1 MRKNIH
7 FLFCLLFLS
16 FHGVAQEV
24 HHHHSLPHSFIE
36 NKGQWDED
44 VLFKTKFLGGN
55 LWVEQG
61 KMMFHIQDF
70 SLLQAYHANP
80 KSGVDVSK
88 HNQTLLH
95 LNFPGANKVTSI
107 QKEHKTD
114 VYYNYFIGNDR
125 SKWASEVHGYG
136 EAILEDFYNGI
147 DLKLLEQREEL
158 KYEFHVDAGV
168 DPSVISLD
176 YAGHK
181 SIRIE
186 KNGDLTITTDLG
198 DIIEKKPYAYQIVN
212 GRIKEVDCEFVL
224 NGKRVE
230 FKLGDY
236 SAYAPLII
244 DPVLVFATY
253 CGSVTDNFGMTAT
266 YGYDGTAYSAGIVY
280 GNAYPTPDPL
290 AYDVTSNF
298 TVPNVGATTTD
309 AFISKYSADGTTML
323 WTTFIGGGDDTQGTE
338 TAHSL
343 ICDRFNNVYLYGVT
357 SSSDFPIQGGVQ
369 SSFGGGV
376 ALNIN
381 FNGTDFHNDG
391 TDIYVA
397 KFSSNGQTLMGST
410 YMGGSENDGVNYKL
424 SSGAYTSVAAYDS
437 LTTNYGDQ
445 FRGEIM
451 LDSLGNCLVASC
463 TRSTDFP
470 VSNAFQATNAGKQD
484 GVIFKLTSDLSA
496 IQWSSYYGGAEN
508 DACYSVKIDSSYNIV
523 FAGGTC
529 SSNLPGMG
537 TGWQATYNGGKTDG
551 FVAKLDQT
559 GTVLTNGSYLGT
571 NNYDQAFF
579 VEIDRNDNVFVLGQS
594 TGGVFPVVNSSF
606 VNPGSS
612 QFVIKMDPTLSVPL
626 NATVFGN
633 GSANINISPAAFL
646 VDICGNM
653 YISGWGA
660 NILQSTP
667 LGGMPVTPDAFQ
679 GTAPNGFDFY
689 LLVIEREFGGPD
701 PLYGSYI
708 GGNAANEHVD
718 GGTSRF
724 DKNGVVYQSVCGGC
738 GGNSDFPT
746 TPMAHSDSNLST
758 NCNNLVFKFDFE
770 LIPDAEFTADN
781 TLGCAPFTV
790 TFDNF
795 STDSDSY
802 LWIFGDGTTSSTIF
816 EPTITYDTAGIY
828 EVLLV
833 VTDSICLLTDT
844 AKLTITVTDSL
855 ELSTTVD
862 QELCVPI
869 PLSLTAYTNGT
880 GDTFIWSTNSNF
892 TDTLNTNLQ
901 DSVLNITP
909 SGPITY
915 YVQASNDGCF
925 LVDSVVVDFIGS
937 SLLVT
942 GNDSICAGD
951 VTTLIAQSTNPS
963 ITFTY
968 EWAPDSII
976 QGSNVG
982 STINVLPL
990 VTQFVYITASST
1002 NGCVVEDSIQIFVGN
1017 IPNGVV
1023 QASASEYLVPE
1034 GASVTLYGEPNGYA
1048 YSWTPTD
1055 GLTNTNAQNTNAIV
1069 EETTIYTLSVTDGIC
1084 TKSDTVQVKTFDFIC
1099 GDPFVYIPNAFS
1111 PDGNNENDVLYVRG
1125 NLIKEMVFRVYDRWG
1140 ELIFESFDRSQG
1152 WDGTFRGK
1160 PLDPDTYDYY
1170 LKVTCID
1177 DFESIITGNV
1187 TLIR

>member
-16 FHGVAQEV
+16 FYGVAQEV

-136 EAILEDFYNGI
+136 EAILEDFYDGI

-266 YGYDGTAYSAGIVY
+266 YGYDATAYSAGIVY

-298 TVPNVGATTTD
+298 TVPNVGVTTTD

-343 ICDRFNNVYLYGVT
+343 ICDRFNNVYLFGVT

-397 KFSSNGQTLMGST
+397 KFSSNGQTLM
-410 YMGGSENDGVNYKL
+410 VNVH
-424 SSGAYTSVAAYDS
+424 G
-437 LTTNYGDQ
+437 
-445 FRGEIM
+445 
-451 LDSLGNCLVASC
+451 
-463 TRSTDFP
+463 
-470 VSNAFQATNAGKQD
+470 
-484 GVIFKLTSDLSA
+484 
-496 IQWSSYYGGAEN
+496 
-508 DACYSVKIDSSYNIV
+508 
-523 FAGGTC
+523 
-529 SSNLPGMG
+529 
-537 TGWQATYNGGKTDG
+537 
-551 FVAKLDQT
+551 
-559 GTVLTNGSYLGT
+559 
-571 NNYDQAFF
+571 
-579 VEIDRNDNVFVLGQS
+579 
-594 TGGVFPVVNSSF
+594 
-606 VNPGSS
+606 
-612 QFVIKMDPTLSVPL
+612 
-626 NATVFGN
+626 
-633 GSANINISPAAFL
+633 
-646 VDICGNM
+646 
-653 YISGWGA
+653 
-660 NILQSTP
+660 
-667 LGGMPVTPDAFQ
+667 
-679 GTAPNGFDFY
+679 
-689 LLVIEREFGGPD
+689 
-701 PLYGSYI
+701 
-708 GGNAANEHVD
+708 
-718 GGTSRF
+718 RF
-724 DKNGVVYQSVCGGC
+724 
-738 GGNSDFPT
+738 
-746 TPMAHSDSNLST
+746 
-758 NCNNLVFKFDFE
+758 
-770 LIPDAEFTADN
+770 
-781 TLGCAPFTV
+781 
-790 TFDNF
+790 
-795 STDSDSY
+795 
-802 LWIFGDGTTSSTIF
+802 
-816 EPTITYDTAGIY
+816 
-828 EVLLV
+828 
-833 VTDSICLLTDT
+833 
-844 AKLTITVTDSL
+844 
-855 ELSTTVD
+855 
-862 QELCVPI
+862 
-869 PLSLTAYTNGT
+869 
-880 GDTFIWSTNSNF
+880 
-892 TDTLNTNLQ
+892 
-901 DSVLNITP
+901 
-909 SGPITY
+909 
-915 YVQASNDGCF
+915 
-925 LVDSVVVDFIGS
+925 
-937 SLLVT
+937 
-942 GNDSICAGD
+942 
-951 VTTLIAQSTNPS
+951 
-963 ITFTY
+963 
-968 EWAPDSII
+968 
-976 QGSNVG
+976 
-982 STINVLPL
+982 
-990 VTQFVYITASST
+990 
-1002 NGCVVEDSIQIFVGN
+1002 
-1017 IPNGVV
+1017 
-1023 QASASEYLVPE
+1023 
-1034 GASVTLYGEPNGYA
+1034 
-1048 YSWTPTD
+1048 
-1055 GLTNTNAQNTNAIV
+1055 
-1069 EETTIYTLSVTDGIC
+1069 
-1084 TKSDTVQVKTFDFIC
+1084 
-1099 GDPFVYIPNAFS
+1099 
-1111 PDGNNENDVLYVRG
+1111 
-1125 NLIKEMVFRVYDRWG
+1125 
-1140 ELIFESFDRSQG
+1140 
-1152 WDGTFRGK
+1152 
-1160 PLDPDTYDYY
+1160 
-1170 LKVTCID
+1170 
-1177 DFESIITGNV
+1177 
-1187 TLIR
+1187 